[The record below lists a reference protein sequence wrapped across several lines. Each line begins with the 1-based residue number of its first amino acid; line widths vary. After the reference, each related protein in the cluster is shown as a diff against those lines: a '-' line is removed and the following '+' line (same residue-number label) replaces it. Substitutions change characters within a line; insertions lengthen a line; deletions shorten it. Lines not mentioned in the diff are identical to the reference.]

1 MEPDP
6 KLRLTVSLSVD
17 VELIYKPFAGKT
29 PDEVVEY
36 LQDELHILL
45 FELDE
50 VVGVSSNCISFHE
63 H

>member
-6 KLRLTVSLSVD
+6 KLKLTVSLSVD
-17 VELIYKPFAGKT
+17 VELIYKPFTGKT

-36 LQDELHILL
+36 LQDELHTLL